1 MMTGRRAANAI
12 TEALRDNRPNRDGVK
27 NYIDWWQKNFPG
39 FMDYREFL
47 SLMSSGLAGE
57 DIANYLYKLVTETL
71 PCSLNPYNL
80 LKNINGSIMGK
91 IATIQQERPD
101 IIAMMQT
108 VATIPVEKQMKPFTL
123 TGFPNY

>member
-1 MMTGRRAANAI
+1 MMTGRRAAHAI

-47 SLMSSGLAGE
+47 TLMTSGLAGE

-80 LKNINGSIMGK
+80 IKNINGSIMGK
-91 IATIQQERPD
+91 IGTIQQERPD

-108 VATIPVEKQMKPFTL
+108 VATIPVEKQMKVFAV